1 MDPSIS
7 SDDEVFFGPILA
19 KEAKKASKLRR
30 ATQVFMPSFRKD
42 LNASSSSSS
51 QCEQEGEDSL
61 SDEVF
66 DDVMSETDVIDRDCF
81 ENLTTNQ
88 TENDTDAASV
98 TEPSQGNIQTPQKV
112 LKKLKGDSPTK
123 DSPLPKILELT
134 KNENDSN
141 EKKESPFQKKSK
153 ALMDLIHKTRE
164 EWSSPTRS
172 PSSVSISESE
182 TRSPFK
188 RKHISTPLANHASPL
203 LYKVPK
209 VSSKVDG
216 ILHKGD
222 EDVKNGNILTEEKE
236 RDTQCKVQNQAEVT
250 DINDSHCEER
260 NSNVVEKLS
269 EGTPNEE
276 CSINLSF
283 TEVQNSISDNE
294 QVESEDVKEIECESE
309 EQNLKPCQTKETLS
323 GIEINDETKCDA
335 CLQDCSGLCK
345 DEQSSS
351 EHKVDTLQPSKL
363 SVFAQV
369 KAGSNAG
376 KLNNCDQSHTNV
388 PSLIGYTPRN
398 TEESANQSSP
408 LSKDLNIHN
417 KENSVIIFQ
426 QPEFQKIASD
436 EIIDAVS
443 CKDEDALVDTATE
456 VRDFGLNIQA
466 RGMSSS
472 SPALCECSNLL
483 SGGRQLTASPCY
495 SPITLRDNSRVMSQH
510 TSENMNVHNRSPV
523 DSNCSLGTDAIGTS
537 PQMCNFTNGEVDSPM
552 SLRRKLLEQKKA
564 QLMRLKQ
571 AKDEMK
577 HRLLQED
584 KRQFN
589 QRVENAL
596 ALQSN
601 VADLEAL
608 RPAAATINR
617 IEASPTET
625 LDDNSFDELTRF
637 YTWKNA
643 QLLTEESYTC
653 SSPESLPNVNQDR
666 PHLRWTNNLIT
677 EVTEFS
683 SPSRPTVRG
692 RSILSKKM

>member
-1 MDPSIS
+1 
-7 SDDEVFFGPILA
+7 
-19 KEAKKASKLRR
+19 
-30 ATQVFMPSFRKD
+30 
-42 LNASSSSSS
+42 
-51 QCEQEGEDSL
+51 
-61 SDEVF
+61 
-66 DDVMSETDVIDRDCF
+66 MSETDVIDRDCF

-153 ALMDLIHKTRE
+153 ALMDLIHKIGK
-164 EWSSPTRS
+164 SGVP
-172 PSSVSISESE
+172 
-182 TRSPFK
+182 
-188 RKHISTPLANHASPL
+188 PLAVLHLLAYLKVKQGRRSNGNIFPHLWPTMHL
-203 LYKVPK
+203 LYCIRYLKFPQ
-209 VSSKVDG
+209 KVDG

-269 EGTPNEE
+269 E
-276 CSINLSF
+276 
-283 TEVQNSISDNE
+283 
-294 QVESEDVKEIECESE
+294 
-309 EQNLKPCQTKETLS
+309 
-323 GIEINDETKCDA
+323 
-335 CLQDCSGLCK
+335 GLCK

-683 SPSRPTVRG
+683 SPSRPTARG